1 MLQLVPSNS
10 PLPASDLL
18 NGLNEAQA
26 TAVRTT
32 DGPVLIIAGAG
43 SGKTR
48 VLTVR
53 IAYLLRMGVHPS
65 HVLALT
71 FTNKAAQ
78 EMKERIGHL
87 VGEGTARGIWAGTF
101 HSIFARILRSNA
113 ERIGFTSSFTIY
125 DTDDQLAAIK
135 AVMQQLGV
143 SQQVVSPTS
152 VRGRIS
158 GAKNSMISWQEFAR
172 QADSVAD
179 KQAAQIFE
187 EYEKRLRQNNAMDFD
202 DLLLHT
208 IRLLEHHP
216 DVLEHYQDRFKYLLV
231 DEYQDTNRAQYRVVE
246 MLARKYKNLC
256 VVGDDAQ
263 SIYRWRGADIRNILD
278 FERDYPNATVVRLE
292 QNYRST
298 KVILS
303 AADSVIKRNSKQLKK
318 TLWTENAE
326 GEKITLLACR
336 DDREEAANIA
346 RTIRARIEKHGYN
359 YRDCAVLYRTNA
371 QSQAIED
378 ALRRDNLPYHI
389 VSGVS
394 FYKRKEV
401 KDTLAYLRL
410 LINPADTESI
420 LRVINEP
427 VRGIGAT
434 TLKRLQEIA
443 VEKSAPLWDVLID
456 IDHVPKLQ
464 SRTAEAIKLFVG
476 IVTRYRESVND
487 LPPAMLAQQYIE
499 ATGLPQMYKRQ
510 DTEDAL
516 DRWNNI
522 ERVLDHMLEQQE
534 LDPELTLAGY
544 LEQVALVS
552 EQDDPELGNNRVAM
566 MTMHAAKG
574 LEFPLVVIAGMEQGL
589 FPLSKAETDANE
601 QEEERRLFYVGITR
615 AREQLILAYAE
626 KRYRFGELI
635 FSRPSMFVSEI
646 DTDCFAPSS
655 RSFSR
660 DTGIE
665 RPTSGVHRPSAPGSS
680 SRYSSSQSS
689 SSRSS
694 SSQSSTS
701 RSSSSRGSSLPKA
714 PRYGANEYSQLP
726 EGESFSQADAARV
739 RVGVRVK
746 HPMFGVGTIVSMSGS
761 GQTAKVMVD
770 FTSGQ
775 RKQLMLAYARLE
787 FL

>member
-1 MLQLVPSNS
+1 MLNLVPRSDHQ
-10 PLPASDLL
+10 PAEDLL
-18 NGLNEAQA
+18 EGLNTSQAQ
-26 TAVRTT
+26 AVRTT

-53 IAYLLRMGVHPS
+53 IAFLLRLGVHPS

-71 FTNKAAQ
+71 FTNKAAM

-87 VGEGTARGIWAGTF
+87 VGAGVARGIWAGTF

-113 ERIGFTSSFTIY
+113 ERIGFTNTFTIY
-125 DTDDQLAAIK
+125 DTDDQLSAIK

-143 SQQVVSPTS
+143 SQQVLPPTG

-158 GAKNSMISWQEFAR
+158 SAKNAMVSWQEYAR
-172 QADSVAD
+172 RADSITD
-179 KQAAQIFE
+179 KQTAQIFE
-187 EYEKRLRQNNAMDFD
+187 EYEKRLRQSNAMDFD

-208 IRLLEHHP
+208 IHLLEHHP
-216 DVLEHYQDRFKYLLV
+216 DVLEHYQERFKYLLV
-231 DEYQDTNRAQYRVVE
+231 DEYQDTNKAQYRVVS
-246 MLARKYKNLC
+246 MLARKYKNIC

-303 AADSVIKRNSKQLKK
+303 AADSVIKRNAKQLKK
-318 TLWTENAE
+318 TLWTENPE

-346 RTIRARIEKHGYN
+346 RTLRTRMEKHGYAP
-359 YRDCAVLYRTNA
+359 RDCAVLYRTNA

-410 LINPADTESI
+410 LINHADTESI

-434 TLKRLQEIA
+434 SLKRLQEIA
-443 VEKSAPLWDVLID
+443 AERNVPLWDVLVD
-456 IDHVPKLQ
+456 IDASMKLQ
-464 SRTAEAIKLFVG
+464 ARTAESIKQFVG
-476 IVTRYRESVND
+476 IVTRYREIVND
-487 LPPAMLAQQYIE
+487 LPPATVAQQYIE
-499 ATGLPQMYKRQ
+499 ATGLPQMYKLQ
-510 DTEDAL
+510 DNEDSL

-522 ERVLDHMLEQQE
+522 ERVLDHILEQQE
-534 LDPELTLAGY
+534 LDPELTMAGY

-574 LEFPLVVIAGMEQGL
+574 LEFPLVVIAGLEQGL
-589 FPLSKAETDANE
+589 FPLAKAEMDVNE

-626 KRYRFGELI
+626 RRYRFGELV

-646 DTDCFAPSS
+646 DTNCFAPSS
-655 RSFSR
+655 KTFSR
-660 DTGIE
+660 DAGQ
-665 RPTSGVHRPSAPGSS
+665 SAPQAP
-680 SRYSSSQSS
+680 RP
-689 SSRSS
+689 RSS
-694 SSQSSTS
+694 SSSSAS
-701 RSSSSRGSSLPKA
+701 KIGKAAGIPKA
-714 PRYGANEYSQLP
+714 PRYGVSDYSQLP
-726 EGESFSQADAARV
+726 DAESYSQTGAGSLK
-739 RVGVRVK
+739 VGQRVK
-746 HPMFGVGTIVSMSGS
+746 HPMFGVGTVVSMAGS
-761 GQTAKVMVD
+761 GQSAKVMVD
-770 FTSGQ
+770 FVNGQ

-787 FL
+787 LL